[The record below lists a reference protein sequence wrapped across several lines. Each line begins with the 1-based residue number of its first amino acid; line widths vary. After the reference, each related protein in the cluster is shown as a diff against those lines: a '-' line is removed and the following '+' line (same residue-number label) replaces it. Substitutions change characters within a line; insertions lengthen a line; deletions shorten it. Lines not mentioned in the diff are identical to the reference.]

1 MAGIAPFKIHVP
13 DSLLEEVKIKL
24 QYARLDNGMADVE
37 WNDLEIGHSA
47 FKEVVEFW
55 RDEYDWRKYEAFL
68 NTFNH
73 FKAPIQVDG
82 FEPLDIH
89 FLHHRSSRQD
99 AIPLVFV
106 HGWPGSFL
114 EATKILPL
122 LVNPPE
128 GKQAFHV
135 VAPSIPGYGFSQYSK
150 RSGFGLEQHAACF
163 ALLMKRLGYEK
174 YVCQVQRKP
183 HHLSWMGLLIVDVT
197 GRRLGIIHRKVH
209 GTQPSR
215 RRASDSH
222 QHVPGSAP
230 RLQKGPQKYARY
242 QKNDYTEQELKNLER
257 THWFATEERG
267 YQRIQE
273 TKPVTLGYAL
283 HDSPVGMLAW
293 FVGKLKAWTDGYP
306 WTKEELIH
314 WAFIHYLGS
323 PSAAMQIYKEAEAV
337 LNDNPDSMLGR
348 YISQPVG
355 GSLFP
360 KELWL
365 YPRDWLSETCNIQF
379 WRQHQK
385 GGHFIAWERPETLAN
400 DVAEYYS
407 KSGPVFGLQS

>member
-24 QYARLDNGMADVE
+24 KYARLDNGMADVE

-89 FLHHRSSRQD
+89 FLHHRSSRED
-99 AIPLVFV
+99 AIPLIFV

-122 LVNPPE
+122 LGNPPE

-150 RSGFGLEQHAACF
+150 KSGFGLEQHAACF

-174 YVCQVQRKP
+174 YVCQGGDWGSSIVRYMALNHPDAVQA
-183 HHLSWMGLLIVDVT
+183 
-197 GRRLGIIHRKVH
+197 IHINMFLAL
-209 GTQPSR
+209 PP
-215 RRASDSH
+215 DSKK
-222 QHVPGSAP
+222 AP
-230 RLQKGPQKYARY
+230 EKYARY

-273 TKPVTLGYAL
+273 KKPVTLGYAL

>member
-24 QYARLDNGMADVE
+24 KYARLDNGMADVE

-47 FKEVVEFW
+47 FKEIVEFW

-89 FLHHRSSRQD
+89 FLHHRSSRED

-174 YVCQVQRKP
+174 YVCQGGDWGSSIVRYMALNHPDAVQA
-183 HHLSWMGLLIVDVT
+183 
-197 GRRLGIIHRKVH
+197 IHINMFLALPPDSK
-209 GTQPSR
+209 
-215 RRASDSH
+215 RA
-222 QHVPGSAP
+222 PE
-230 RLQKGPQKYARY
+230 KYARY

-337 LNDNPDSMLGR
+337 LNDNPNSMLGR

>member
-1 MAGIAPFKIHVP
+1 MADITPFKIHVP

-24 QYARLDNGMADVE
+24 KYARLDDGMANVD

-55 RDEYDWRKYEAFL
+55 RDKYDWREYETFL

-89 FLHHRSSRQD
+89 FLHHQSSRQD
-99 AIPLVFV
+99 AIPLIFV

-114 EATKILPL
+114 EATKLLPF
-122 LVNPPE
+122 LVDPPE

-150 RSGFGLEQHAACF
+150 KSGFGLEQHATCF
-163 ALLMKRLGYEK
+163 ALLMKKLGYEK
-174 YVCQVQRKP
+174 YVCQGGDWGSSIVRYMALNHPDAVQA
-183 HHLSWMGLLIVDVT
+183 
-197 GRRLGIIHRKVH
+197 IHINMFLAL
-209 GTQPSR
+209 PP
-215 RRASDSH
+215 DSKK
-222 QHVPGSAP
+222 AP
-230 RLQKGPQKYARY
+230 EKFARY
-242 QKNDYTEQELKNLER
+242 QKNDYSNREVKNLER
-257 THWFATEERG
+257 TSWFATEDRG

-293 FVGKLKAWTDGYP
+293 FVGKLKAWTDEYP
-306 WTKEELIH
+306 WTKKELIH
-314 WAFIHYLGS
+314 WAFIHYQGS

-337 LNDNPDSMLGR
+337 LNNNPDSMLGR

-360 KELWL
+360 KELWM

-385 GGHFIAWERPETLAN
+385 GGHFIAWERPETLAD
-400 DVAEYYS
+400 DVSEFYG
-407 KSGPVFGLQS
+407 KSGPVFGSNP

>member
-24 QYARLDNGMADVE
+24 KYARLDNGMADVE

-82 FEPLDIH
+82 FESLDIH
-89 FLHHRSSRQD
+89 FLHHRSSRED
-99 AIPLVFV
+99 AIPLIFV

-150 RSGFGLEQHAACF
+150 KSGFGLEQHAACF

-174 YVCQVQRKP
+174 YVCQGGDWGSSIVRYMALNHPDAVQA
-183 HHLSWMGLLIVDVT
+183 
-197 GRRLGIIHRKVH
+197 IHINMFLAL
-209 GTQPSR
+209 PP
-215 RRASDSH
+215 DSKK
-222 QHVPGSAP
+222 AP
-230 RLQKGPQKYARY
+230 EKYARY

-348 YISQPVG
+348 YISLPVG

>member
-1 MAGIAPFKIHVP
+1 MAGITPFKIHVP
-13 DSLLEEVKIKL
+13 ESLLEEVKIKL
-24 QYARLDNGMADVE
+24 KYARLDNGMADVE

-73 FKAPIQVDG
+73 FKTLIQVDG

-89 FLHHRSSRQD
+89 FLHHRSSTED
-99 AIPLVFV
+99 AIPLIFV

-122 LVNPPE
+122 LVDPPA

-150 RSGFGLEQHAACF
+150 KSGFGLEQHAACF
-163 ALLMKRLGYEK
+163 ALLMKTLGYEK
-174 YVCQVQRKP
+174 YVCQGGDWGSSIVRYMALDHPDAVQA
-183 HHLSWMGLLIVDVT
+183 
-197 GRRLGIIHRKVH
+197 IHINMFLAI
-209 GTQPSR
+209 PP
-215 RRASDSH
+215 DSNK
-222 QHVPGSAP
+222 AP
-230 RLQKGPQKYARY
+230 EKYARY
-242 QKNDYTEQELKNLER
+242 QKKDYTEQELRNLER

-323 PSAAMQIYKEAEAV
+323 PSAAMQIYKEAEVV

-400 DVAEYYS
+400 DVAEYYG
-407 KSGPVFGLQS
+407 KFGPVFGQQS

>member
-174 YVCQVQRKP
+174 YVCQGGDWGSSIVRYMALNHPDAVQAIHINMFLALPPDSRK
-183 HHLSWMGLLIVDVT
+183 
-197 GRRLGIIHRKVH
+197 
-209 GTQPSR
+209 
-215 RRASDSH
+215 
-222 QHVPGSAP
+222 AP
-230 RLQKGPQKYARY
+230 EKYARY

-283 HDSPVGMLAW
+283 HDSPVGMLAC
-293 FVGKLKAWTDGYP
+293 FGCILEIGYLRPVTSSSGDSIKREDISLLGKG
-306 WTKEELIH
+306 
-314 WAFIHYLGS
+314 
-323 PSAAMQIYKEAEAV
+323 
-337 LNDNPDSMLGR
+337 PDAC
-348 YISQPVG
+348 
-355 GSLFP
+355 
-360 KELWL
+360 K
-365 YPRDWLSETCNIQF
+365 
-379 WRQHQK
+379 
-385 GGHFIAWERPETLAN
+385 
-400 DVAEYYS
+400 
-407 KSGPVFGLQS
+407 

>member
-24 QYARLDNGMADVE
+24 KYARLDNGMADAE

-89 FLHHRSSRQD
+89 FLHHRSSRED

-128 GKQAFHV
+128 DKQAFHV

-150 RSGFGLEQHAACF
+150 KSGFGLEQHAACF

-174 YVCQVQRKP
+174 YGGDWGSSIVRYMALNHPDAVQA
-183 HHLSWMGLLIVDVT
+183 
-197 GRRLGIIHRKVH
+197 IHINMFLAL
-209 GTQPSR
+209 PP
-215 RRASDSH
+215 DSKK
-222 QHVPGSAP
+222 AP
-230 RLQKGPQKYARY
+230 EKYTRY
-242 QKNDYTEQELKNLER
+242 QKNEYTEQELKNMER

-348 YISQPVG
+348 YTSQSVG

>member
-174 YVCQVQRKP
+174 YVCQGGDWGSSIVRYMALNHPDAVQAIHINMFLALPPDSRK
-183 HHLSWMGLLIVDVT
+183 
-197 GRRLGIIHRKVH
+197 
-209 GTQPSR
+209 
-215 RRASDSH
+215 
-222 QHVPGSAP
+222 AP
-230 RLQKGPQKYARY
+230 EKYARY

>member
-24 QYARLDNGMADVE
+24 KYARLDNGMADVE

-89 FLHHRSSRQD
+89 FLHHRSSRED
-99 AIPLVFV
+99 AIPLIFV

-150 RSGFGLEQHAACF
+150 KSGFGLEQHAACF

-174 YVCQVQRKP
+174 YVCQGGDWGSSIVRYMALNHPDAVQA
-183 HHLSWMGLLIVDVT
+183 
-197 GRRLGIIHRKVH
+197 IHINMFLAL
-209 GTQPSR
+209 PP
-215 RRASDSH
+215 DSKK
-222 QHVPGSAP
+222 AP
-230 RLQKGPQKYARY
+230 EKYARY

>member
-24 QYARLDNGMADVE
+24 KYARLDNGMADVE

-89 FLHHRSSRQD
+89 FLHHRSSRED
-99 AIPLVFV
+99 AIPLIFV

-150 RSGFGLEQHAACF
+150 KSGFGLEQHAACF

-174 YVCQVQRKP
+174 YVCQGGDWGSSIVRYMALNHPDAVQA
-183 HHLSWMGLLIVDVT
+183 
-197 GRRLGIIHRKVH
+197 IHINMFLAL
-209 GTQPSR
+209 PP
-215 RRASDSH
+215 DSKK
-222 QHVPGSAP
+222 AP
-230 RLQKGPQKYARY
+230 EKYARY

-348 YISQPVG
+348 YISLPVG

>member
-89 FLHHRSSRQD
+89 FLHHRSSRED

-150 RSGFGLEQHAACF
+150 KSGFGLEQHAACF

-174 YVCQVQRKP
+174 YVCQGGDWGSSIVRYMALNHPDAVQA
-183 HHLSWMGLLIVDVT
+183 
-197 GRRLGIIHRKVH
+197 IHINMFLAL
-209 GTQPSR
+209 PP
-215 RRASDSH
+215 DSKK
-222 QHVPGSAP
+222 AP
-230 RLQKGPQKYARY
+230 EKYARY

>member
-1 MAGIAPFKIHVP
+1 MAGISPFKIHVP

-24 QYARLDNGMADVE
+24 KYARLDSGMADVE

-73 FKAPIQVDG
+73 FKTPIQVNG

-89 FLHHRSSRQD
+89 FLHHRSSRED
-99 AIPLVFV
+99 AIPLIFV

-122 LVNPPE
+122 LVDPPT

-150 RSGFGLEQHAACF
+150 KSGFGLEQHAASF

-174 YVCQVQRKP
+174 YVCQGGDWGSSIVRYMALNYADAVQA
-183 HHLSWMGLLIVDVT
+183 
-197 GRRLGIIHRKVH
+197 IHINMFLALPPDTKK
-209 GTQPSR
+209 
-215 RRASDSH
+215 
-222 QHVPGSAP
+222 AP
-230 RLQKGPQKYARY
+230 EKYARY

-337 LNDNPDSMLGR
+337 LNNNPDSMLGR

-400 DVAEYYS
+400 DVADYYG
-407 KSGPVFGLQS
+407 KSGPVFG

>member
-1 MAGIAPFKIHVP
+1 MSSVTPFQIHVP
-13 DSLLEEVKIKL
+13 DSLLEEVKTKL
-24 QYARLDNGMADVE
+24 RYARLDEGMADVE
-37 WNDLEIGHSA
+37 WNDLEVGHAA

-68 NTFNH
+68 NTFHH
-73 FKAPIQVDG
+73 FQTPIQVPG
-82 FEPLDIH
+82 FEPLNIH
-89 FLHHRSSRQD
+89 FLHHRSSREG
-99 AIPLVFV
+99 AIPLLFV

-114 EATKILPL
+114 ESTKIIPL
-122 LVNPPE
+122 LTDPPE
-128 GKQAFHV
+128 GQQAFHV

-150 RSGFGLEQHAACF
+150 RSGFGLEQHAECF
-163 ALLMKRLGYEK
+163 ALLMERVGYDT
-174 YVCQVQRKP
+174 YVCQGGDWG
-183 HHLSWMGLLIVDVT
+183 SSIVRYLALNHPNAVKA
-197 GRRLGIIHRKVH
+197 IHINMFLALPPNSKKS
-209 GTQPSR
+209 PDKF
-215 RRASDSH
+215 A
-222 QHVPGSAP
+222 
-230 RLQKGPQKYARY
+230 KYEA
-242 QKNDYTEQELKNLER
+242 NDYSEQELQNLER

-273 TKPVTLGYAL
+273 TKCVTLGYAL

-314 WAFIHYLGS
+314 WAFIHYQGS

-337 LNDNPDSMLGR
+337 LNENPDSMLGR

-379 WRQHQK
+379 WRQHRS
-385 GGHFIAWERPETLAN
+385 GGHFIAWERPDTLAN
-400 DVAEYYS
+400 DISDFYS
-407 KSGPVFGLQS
+407 SLSYLF

>member
-24 QYARLDNGMADVE
+24 KYARLDNGMADVE

-89 FLHHRSSRQD
+89 FLHHRSSRED
-99 AIPLVFV
+99 AIPLIFV

-150 RSGFGLEQHAACF
+150 KSGFGLEQHAACF

-174 YVCQVQRKP
+174 YVCQGGDWGSSIVRYMALNHPDAVQA
-183 HHLSWMGLLIVDVT
+183 
-197 GRRLGIIHRKVH
+197 IHINMFLAL
-209 GTQPSR
+209 PP
-215 RRASDSH
+215 DSKK
-222 QHVPGSAP
+222 AP
-230 RLQKGPQKYARY
+230 EKYARY

-400 DVAEYYS
+400 DVAEYYT
-407 KSGPVFGLQS
+407 LIY

>member
-89 FLHHRSSRQD
+89 FLHHRSSRED

-150 RSGFGLEQHAACF
+150 KSGFGLEQHAACF

-174 YVCQVQRKP
+174 YVCQGGDWGSSIVRYMALNHPDAVQA
-183 HHLSWMGLLIVDVT
+183 
-197 GRRLGIIHRKVH
+197 IHINMFLAL
-209 GTQPSR
+209 PP
-215 RRASDSH
+215 DSKK
-222 QHVPGSAP
+222 AP
-230 RLQKGPQKYARY
+230 EKYARY

-365 YPRDWLSETCNIQF
+365 YPQDWLSETCNIQF
-379 WRQHQK
+379 WRQHQN

-407 KSGPVFGLQS
+407 KSGPVFGL